1 MIGSITDWADLFKQ
15 AYRMLRPGGWI
26 ETF

>member
-1 MIGSITDWADLFKQ
+1 MIGGITDWAELFKQ